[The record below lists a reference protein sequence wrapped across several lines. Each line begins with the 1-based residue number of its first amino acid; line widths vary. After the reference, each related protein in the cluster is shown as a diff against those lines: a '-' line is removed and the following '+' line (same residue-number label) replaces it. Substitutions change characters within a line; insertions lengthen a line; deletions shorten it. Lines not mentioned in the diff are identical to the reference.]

1 MAKWLVVLAVVL
13 ASVAFVSGQAVN
25 HKHRPKH
32 NSPAPAQAAPAPS
45 SSEPTKPA
53 DSTVNA
59 DIPRGV
65 SINKFPPVSVGRDW
79 IDYVA
84 LILTVALVVLGSV
97 GVWSANRTLRTI
109 EKQVREMKRQT
120 KLNREVAAATRINA
134 EAVINSE
141 RSLLLVTHNA
151 PAGSDTWIFKFEAT
165 NYGRSPA
172 EILWIFFEPTPLGR
186 EETLPEWPI
195 YETPEGHIFMHRE
208 WVPPGGSVPVGEG
221 YYAEAVANMV
231 PGLWEELRSGK
242 RKLWLYG
249 VVRYRDK
256 VSSDIHETRFCYW
269 KSPANGVNLI
279 MGGPSRYND
288 VS

>member
-1 MAKWLVVLAVVL
+1 M
-13 ASVAFVSGQAVN
+13 
-25 HKHRPKH
+25 
-32 NSPAPAQAAPAPS
+32 
-45 SSEPTKPA
+45 SSEPTKPPDTTVHA
-53 DSTVNA
+53 DL
-59 DIPRGV
+59 PKGV

-84 LILTVALVVLGSV
+84 LLLTIALVSIGAV
-97 GVWSANRTLRTI
+97 GVRSANRTLKAI
-109 EKQVREMKRQT
+109 ERQVVEMKAQT
-120 KLNREVAAATRINA
+120 LINGEVAAATKINA

-141 RSLLLVTHNA
+141 RAVLLVSHNA
-151 PAGSDTWIFKFEAT
+151 PPGPDTWIFKFEAT
-165 NYGRSPA
+165 NHGRSPA
-172 EILWIFFEPTPLGR
+172 EIVWTFFEPTPLGR
-186 EETLPEWPI
+186 DEPLPEWPI
-195 YETPEGHIFMHRE
+195 YERPEGHIFMHRE
-208 WVPPGGSVPVGEG
+208 WVRSGGSVPVGEG

-288 VS
+288 VI